1 MGLAPAS
8 LVDLLANLLAE
19 FRSVNKTLERIADQ
33 IGGDGGVSTAIP
45 ASHAADTIET
55 HGPEYAQSADNCA
68 KPARSVL
75 LEKKNRRKMGKRK
88 VFGSFSQQGCL
99 HQRGKNPV
107 WYATISDDILADDG
121 TVKRIR
127 RKIRLGQVSELSEEQ
142 ARRMMAETIA
152 RLNST
157 TTPTRLITVQQFV
170 NQHFLPE
177 VVKHMKYAGREHYR
191 WVLDRHILPAIGD
204 MKLREVTL
212 AHVQKLCALKLESG
226 LSVQTVTHIRSGLSA
241 IFSRASAL
249 RIIEGVNPASAIR
262 LPEMVRKERHTPT
275 EEEARALLIVLV
287 DPSYS
292 PCREMVLL
300 SCSTSIH
307 YAEMAGL
314 RWKRVN
320 LTGSPVIADGKNL
333 PPCSVAV
340 RENYYRKEFGTPKTK
355 ARRRI
360 EPLTPEIVQVLS
372 TMKEQTKFKGPE
384 DLVFGS
390 ETGTAMDEDV
400 MRRKLAK
407 AAKAAGIQWG
417 VTWHCFRRY
426 FATASDRLGMAT
438 EDRKNS
444 MGHASEEMTAHYT
457 TADIER
463 RRPVMCQII
472 TGLLQAPDTTLST
485 KPIPSEI
492 VAGA

>member
-1 MGLAPAS
+1 MVTGNNPPDPHFQTILRVLATRGADPEETRAVIDAYLHRPGNRQAELAP
-8 LVDLLANLLAE
+8 VDPQQGLRN
-19 FRSVNKTLERIADQ
+19 T
-33 IGGDGGVSTAIP
+33 G
-45 ASHAADTIET
+45 
-55 HGPEYAQSADNCA
+55 NCA
-68 KPARSVL
+68 KTPPNVSM
-75 LEKKNRRKMGKRK
+75 EKKKRRAKMDKHNT
-88 VFGSFSQQGCL
+88 FGTFSQRGCL

-107 WYATISDDILADDG
+107 WYATISDDVLDENAS
-121 TVKRIR
+121 VKRIR
-127 RKIRLGQVSELSEEQ
+127 RKIRLGPVSELSEDD
-142 ARRMMAETIA
+142 ARRLMAETIA
-152 RLNST
+152 RLNVK
-157 TTPTRLITVQQFV
+157 TTPTNLITVHQFV
-170 NQHFLPE
+170 SQHFVPE

-191 WVLDRHILPAIGD
+191 WVMDRHILPAIGD
-204 MKLREVTL
+204 MKMRDVTL
-212 AHVQKLCALKLESG
+212 VHLQKLCSLKLESG

-275 EEEARALLIVLV
+275 EEEARALLIVLEN
-287 DPSYS
+287 PAYS
-292 PCREMVLL
+292 PCLEMVLL

-333 PPCSVAV
+333 PPCAVAV

-355 ARRRI
+355 ARKRI

-372 TMKEQTKFKGPE
+372 AMKERTKFNGPE
-384 DLVFGS
+384 DLVFGK

-407 AAKAAGIQWG
+407 AAKAAGIPWG

-438 EDRKNS
+438 EDRKSS

-457 TADIER
+457 TTDIER
-463 RRPVMCQII
+463 RRPVMCQIT
-472 TGLLQAPDTTLST
+472 TGLLKAPDTTLST
-485 KPIPSEI
+485 KPIPNEI
-492 VAGA
+492 DPAA